1 MSNATHA
8 EPLGIPLSEIPEAT
22 KDFLL
27 AMSALGKPVTEV
39 IVDTLDEA
47 AAKRRPH
54 PHAA

>member
-27 AMSALGKPVTEV
+27 AMSAQGKPVTEV